1 MRSFFSNGIRSYA
14 RISILLVPAAILSGC
29 AHVSVTPQPAQQ
41 PNPSLASE
49 AIEAEPT
56 VPVQV
61 AVRDFTFYSSS
72 VSENASPLHRGAN
85 LFRSSSAE
93 ERRIEI
99 GRGAAARL
107 SAQAAKRL
115 SKMGLPAVRVPRD
128 SDMPLYDNAL
138 LVTGRLNQV
147 DEGNRFTR
155 IALGLGAGESRL
167 TTEVHVFR
175 VMHGK
180 RAEVLS
186 FTTHAD
192 SGKMPGVL
200 PSMGAGELVL
210 GPINLITAIKDAASS
225 GQKIYSSQIEYL
237 AGKTAD
243 QVADYLSQYSA
254 DEGWIPRNKAK
265 SVKFA
270 G

>member
-1 MRSFFSNGIRSYA
+1 MRSFFSIGIRSYA
-14 RISILLVPAAILSGC
+14 RISILLVPATILSGC
-29 AHVSVTPQPAQQ
+29 AQVSVTPQPAQQ
-41 PNPSLASE
+41 PNSSLASE
-49 AIEAEPT
+49 AIKAEPT
-56 VPVQV
+56 VPAQV

-72 VSENASPLHRGAN
+72 VSENASPLHRGAD

-175 VMHGK
+175 VIHGA

-186 FTTHAD
+186 FTT
-192 SGKMPGVL
+192 MP
-200 PSMGAGELVL
+200 
-210 GPINLITAIKDAASS
+210 TAERCRQSYPRWEPESS
-225 GQKIYSSQIEYL
+225 CW
-237 AGKTAD
+237 D
-243 QVADYLSQYSA
+243 QST
-254 DEGWIPRNKAK
+254 
-265 SVKFA
+265 
-270 G
+270 

>member
-72 VSENASPLHRGAN
+72 VSENASPLHRVAD

-99 GRGAAARL
+99 GR
-107 SAQAAKRL
+107 
-115 SKMGLPAVRVPRD
+115 
-128 SDMPLYDNAL
+128 
-138 LVTGRLNQV
+138 
-147 DEGNRFTR
+147 
-155 IALGLGAGESRL
+155 
-167 TTEVHVFR
+167 
-175 VMHGK
+175 
-180 RAEVLS
+180 
-186 FTTHAD
+186 
-192 SGKMPGVL
+192 
-200 PSMGAGELVL
+200 
-210 GPINLITAIKDAASS
+210 DAADFNATF
-225 GQKIYSSQIEYL
+225 L
-237 AGKTAD
+237 RRAA
-243 QVADYLSQYSA
+243 
-254 DEGWIPRNKAK
+254 
-265 SVKFA
+265 
-270 G
+270 